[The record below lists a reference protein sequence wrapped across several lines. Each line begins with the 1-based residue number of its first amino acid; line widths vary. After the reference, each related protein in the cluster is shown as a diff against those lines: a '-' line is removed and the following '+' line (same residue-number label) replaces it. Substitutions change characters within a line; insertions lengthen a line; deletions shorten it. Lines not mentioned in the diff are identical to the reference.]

1 MFGEKFKRKYAL
13 TDQGIQNIKKGT
25 FWTVAVNL
33 VVMMGMSILY
43 LMMSD
48 FMSVLIDGS
57 PLSHAYPWFACGFC
71 TLIFYNTFTAI

>member
-57 PLSHAYPWFACGFC
+57 PLSH
-71 TLIFYNTFTAI
+71 TMLILGLLVAFVLLSFITHL

>member
-33 VVMMGMSILY
+33 VVKIGRAH
-43 LMMSD
+43 
-48 FMSVLIDGS
+48 V
-57 PLSHAYPWFACGFC
+57 
-71 TLIFYNTFTAI
+71 